1 LIARKVEPRRN
12 RAHHSRMQRLFL
24 ALVLVAG
31 CVPLSYTFT
40 PASSQ
45 PVMAKPKG
53 CKFEVVMSQPNEG
66 YEEIGTLDYYNG
78 EAPKD
83 VNKFKKAVAE
93 QVCQVGGEAV
103 VATVDAKGVITKGSV
118 IKFVHHAEP
127 VKPISDMPTTQA
139 PDTENPNKKK

>member
-1 LIARKVEPRRN
+1 
-12 RAHHSRMQRLFL
+12 MQRLFV

-45 PVMAKPKG
+45 PVQAKPKG

-78 EAPKD
+78 DTPKD
-83 VNKFKKAVAE
+83 ANKFKKAIAE
-93 QVCQVGGEAV
+93 QVCEVGGDAV
-103 VATVDAKGVITKGSV
+103 VATTDDKGAITKGSV
-118 IKFVHHAEP
+118 IRFVHHAEP
-127 VKPISDMPTTQA
+127 VKPISDMPATQSS
-139 PDTENPNKKK
+139 DTELPKKK